1 MIVVLLHKN
10 SSTSKSL
17 IVVVNIISQVR
28 TWNFWNGAMSNLNR
42 QFDQLKESY
51 YGKVGSLKTLKQQ
64 IVTHQEELAQL
75 TAKEDIT
82 LKASLFLQ
90 SLSDQTRLQVL
101 DKISGIVTEALQTVK
116 DKNLV
121 FTMQLVTKAN
131 QPTLEMGIL
140 DKLSGQTYDVL
151 TSFGGGIC
159 DIVSLA
165 LRVALLVKWQPSLS
179 RVLILDEACK
189 HVAQKDQELLAVFV
203 RKLSE
208 ALNCQFIWISH
219 SDILQQAAHKI
230 FEVTK
235 HDGLSTVEEKNTA
248 SI

>member
-1 MIVVLLHKN
+1 MNLLN
-10 SSTSKSL
+10 EL
-17 IVVVNIISQVR
+17 
-28 TWNFWNGAMSNLNR
+28 
-42 QFDQLKESY
+42 DQLKGNY
-51 YGKVGSLKTLKQQ
+51 NRKAGQLQALKERVVVCQNK
-64 IVTHQEELAQL
+64 IAEL
-75 TAKEDIT
+75 TDKEDVT

-101 DKISGIVTEALQTVK
+101 DTISGIVTDALQTVK
-116 DKNLV
+116 DPNLV
-121 FTMQLVTKAN
+121 FQMQLVTKAN
-131 QPTLEMGIL
+131 QPTLDMGIL
-140 DKLSGQTYDVL
+140 DKRSGQIYEVL

-179 RVLILDEACK
+179 RVLILDETCK

-219 SDILQQAAHKI
+219 SEVLQQAAHKI
-230 FEVTK
+230 FEVTQ
-235 HDGLSTVEEKNTA
+235 HDGKSTVQEKTC
-248 SI
+248 I

>member
-1 MIVVLLHKN
+1 M
-10 SSTSKSL
+10 
-17 IVVVNIISQVR
+17 
-28 TWNFWNGAMSNLNR
+28 MNLTN
-42 QFDQLKESY
+42 QFNQLKTAY
-51 YGKVGSLKTLKQQ
+51 DQKIGKL
-64 IVTHQEELAQL
+64 ID
-75 TAKEDIT
+75 AKEQLAASQAKLVELTDQEDTT

-90 SLSDQTRLQVL
+90 SLSDQARLHVL
-101 DKISGIVTEALQTVK
+101 DKISGIVTDALQTVK

-131 QPTLEMGIL
+131 QPTLEMGII

-179 RVLILDEACK
+179 RVIVLDEACK

-208 ALNCQFIWISH
+208 ALHCQFIWISH
-219 SDILQQAAHKI
+219 SEI
-230 FEVTK
+230 
-235 HDGLSTVEEKNTA
+235 
-248 SI
+248 

>member
-1 MIVVLLHKN
+1 MN
-10 SSTSKSL
+10 
-17 IVVVNIISQVR
+17 
-28 TWNFWNGAMSNLNR
+28 NLNNK
-42 QFDQLKESY
+42 FDQIKAVYNRKLGQLESLRERLSTCNA
-51 YGKVGSLKTLKQQ
+51 K
-64 IVTHQEELAQL
+64 IIEL
-75 TAKEDIT
+75 TDKEDTT

-140 DKLSGQTYDVL
+140 DKLSGQTYDVV

-189 HVAQKDQELLAVFV
+189 HVAIKDQELLSTFV

-208 ALNCQFIWISH
+208 ALNVQFIWISH

-230 FEVTK
+230 FEVNK
-235 HDGLSTVEEKNTA
+235 HDGLSTAQEKDA
-248 SI
+248 QAL

>member
-1 MIVVLLHKN
+1 M
-10 SSTSKSL
+10 
-17 IVVVNIISQVR
+17 
-28 TWNFWNGAMSNLNR
+28 NLNS
-42 QFDQLKESY
+42 QFDQLKNTFHRKAGQLQAIKERITACES
-51 YGKVGSLKTLKQQ
+51 KILD
-64 IVTHQEELAQL
+64 L
-75 TAKEDIT
+75 TAKEDST

-101 DKISGIVTEALQTVK
+101 DKISGIVTDALQTVK

-121 FTMQLVTKAN
+121 FQMQLVTKAN
-131 QPTLEMGIL
+131 QPTLEMNIL
-140 DKLSGQTYDVL
+140 DKLTGQTYDVL

-179 RVLILDEACK
+179 RVLVLDEACK

-208 ALNCQFIWISH
+208 ALNLQLIWVSH
-219 SDILQQAAHKI
+219 SEILTSSAHKI
-230 FEVTK
+230 FQITK
-235 HDGLSTVEEKNTA
+235 ENGTSKVEEK
-248 SI
+248 I

>member
-1 MIVVLLHKN
+1 
-10 SSTSKSL
+10 
-17 IVVVNIISQVR
+17 
-28 TWNFWNGAMSNLNR
+28 MSNLNNK
-42 QFDQLKESY
+42 FDQIKTVYNRKLGQLESLRERLTSSNA
-51 YGKVGSLKTLKQQ
+51 K
-64 IVTHQEELAQL
+64 IVEL
-75 TAKEDIT
+75 TDKEDIT

-131 QPTLEMGIL
+131 QPTLEMGIM
-140 DKLSGQTYDVL
+140 DKLSGQTYDIIN
-151 TSFGGGIC
+151 SFGGGIC

-189 HVAQKDQELLAVFV
+189 HVAIKDQELLSTFV
-203 RKLSE
+203 KKLSE
-208 ALNCQFIWISH
+208 ALSIQFIWISH

-230 FEVTK
+230 FEVYK
-235 HDGLSTVEEKNTA
+235 YDGLSTAQEKSAETL
-248 SI
+248 

>member
-1 MIVVLLHKN
+1 MNQLANK
-10 SSTSKSL
+10 
-17 IVVVNIISQVR
+17 
-28 TWNFWNGAMSNLNR
+28 
-42 QFDQLKESY
+42 FDQI
-51 YGKVGSLKTLKQQ
+51 KTVYNNTLGQL
-64 IVTHQEELAQL
+64 ELLRKGL
-75 TAKEDIT
+75 TSSNAKIIELTDKEDIT

-131 QPTLEMGIL
+131 QPTLDMGII
-140 DKLSGQTYDVL
+140 DKLSGQTYDII

-189 HVAQKDQELLAVFV
+189 HVAVKDQELLSTFV
-203 RKLSE
+203 KKLSE
-208 ALNCQFIWISH
+208 ALNLQFIWISH

-235 HDGLSTVEEKNTA
+235 NDGLSTAEEKDAET
-248 SI
+248 I

>member
-1 MIVVLLHKN
+1 M
-10 SSTSKSL
+10 SL
-17 IVVVNIISQVR
+17 IN
-28 TWNFWNGAMSNLNR
+28 
-42 QFDQLKESY
+42 QFDQLKTNYNQKLGQLQVLRGRLATS
-51 YGKVGSLKTLKQQ
+51 
-64 IVTHQEELAQL
+64 QEKFAQL
-75 TAKEDIT
+75 TTQEDIT
-82 LKASLFLQ
+82 FKASLFLQ

-101 DKISGIVTEALQTVK
+101 DKISGIVTDALQTVK

-131 QPTLEMGIL
+131 QPTLEMGII

-165 LRVALLVKWQPSLS
+165 LRVALLVKWQPMLS

-189 HVAQKDQELLAVFV
+189 HVASKDQELLAVFV

-208 ALNCQFIWISH
+208 ALNLQFIWISH
-219 SDILQQAAHKI
+219 APVLEQAAHKI

-235 HDGLSTVEEKNTA
+235 DGGLSKAEEKT
-248 SI
+248 STI

>member
-1 MIVVLLHKN
+1 MNQLTNK
-10 SSTSKSL
+10 
-17 IVVVNIISQVR
+17 
-28 TWNFWNGAMSNLNR
+28 
-42 QFDQLKESY
+42 FDQIKTVYNRKLGQLESLRERLASSNA
-51 YGKVGSLKTLKQQ
+51 K
-64 IVTHQEELAQL
+64 IVEL
-75 TAKEDIT
+75 TDKEDIT

-101 DKISGIVTEALQTVK
+101 DKISGIVTEALHTVK
-116 DKNLV
+116 DKNLI

-131 QPTLEMGIL
+131 QPTLEMGIT
-140 DKLSGQTYDVL
+140 DKLSGQTYDIIN
-151 TSFGGGIC
+151 SFGGGIC

-189 HVAQKDQELLAVFV
+189 HVAIKDQELLSTFV

-208 ALNCQFIWISH
+208 ALNVQFIWISH

-235 HDGLSTVEEKNTA
+235 NDGLSTAEEKSA
-248 SI
+248 ESL

>member
-1 MIVVLLHKN
+1 MKN
-10 SSTSKSL
+10 L
-17 IVVVNIISQVR
+17 EN
-28 TWNFWNGAMSNLNR
+28 
-42 QFDQLKESY
+42 QFDQLKNNY
-51 YGKVGSLKTLKQQ
+51 HRKAGQLQALKDR
-64 IVTHQEELAQL
+64 IVVCQDKILEL
-75 TAKEDIT
+75 TDKEDNT

-101 DKISGIVTEALQTVK
+101 DKISGIVTDALQTVK

-121 FTMQLVTKAN
+121 FQMQLVTKAN
-131 QPTLEMGIL
+131 QPTLEMNIL

-179 RVLILDEACK
+179 RILVLDEACK
-189 HVAQKDQELLAVFV
+189 HVAQKDQELLAIFV

-208 ALNCQFIWISH
+208 ALNCQFVWISH
-219 SDILQQAAHKI
+219 SDILQQAAHKT

-235 HDGLSTVEEKNTA
+235 HDGRSTVEEKT
-248 SI
+248 SL

>member
-1 MIVVLLHKN
+1 VNELTNRFNQLNISYNQKLGELNKLRRDLKA
-10 SSTSKSL
+10 SEAKL
-17 IVVVNIISQVR
+17 I
-28 TWNFWNGAMSNLNR
+28 
-42 QFDQLKESY
+42 
-51 YGKVGSLKTLKQQ
+51 
-64 IVTHQEELAQL
+64 ELIER
-75 TAKEDIT
+75 EDTT

-90 SLSDQTRLQVL
+90 SLSDSTRLLVL
-101 DKISGIVTEALQTVK
+101 DKIAGIVTEALQTVK

-121 FTMQLVTKAN
+121 FTMNLVTKAN

-140 DKLSGQTYDVL
+140 DKLSGQTYDVIN
-151 TSFGGGIC
+151 SFGGGVC

-189 HVAQKDQELLAVFV
+189 HVAVKDQELLSVFV

-208 ALNCQFIWISH
+208 QLNLQLLWISH

-230 FEVTK
+230 FEVNK
-235 HDGLSTVEEKNTA
+235 ENGISTAVESQTILIKGD
-248 SI
+248 IQ

>member
-1 MIVVLLHKN
+1 M
-10 SSTSKSL
+10 SL
-17 IVVVNIISQVR
+17 VNK
-28 TWNFWNGAMSNLNR
+28 
-42 QFDQLKESY
+42 FDQIKAVYNRKLGQLESLRERLSTCNA
-51 YGKVGSLKTLKQQ
+51 K
-64 IVTHQEELAQL
+64 IVEL
-75 TAKEDIT
+75 TDKEDTT

-116 DKNLV
+116 DKNLI

-131 QPTLEMGIL
+131 QPTLEMGII
-140 DKLSGQTYDVL
+140 DKLSGQTYDVV

-179 RVLILDEACK
+179 RVLVLDEACK
-189 HVAQKDQELLAVFV
+189 HVAIKDQELLSVFV

-208 ALNCQFIWISH
+208 ALNVQFIWISH

-235 HDGLSTVEEKNTA
+235 HDGLSKAEEKTP
-248 SI
+248 SL

>member
-1 MIVVLLHKN
+1 MNNL
-10 SSTSKSL
+10 TS
-17 IVVVNIISQVR
+17 
-28 TWNFWNGAMSNLNR
+28 
-42 QFDQLKESY
+42 QFDQLKNSY
-51 YGKVGSLKTLKQQ
+51 HQKLGQLQALKERVTICHNQ
-64 IVTHQEELAQL
+64 IVTL
-75 TAKEDIT
+75 TAEEDTT

-101 DKISGIVTEALQTVK
+101 DKISGIVTDALQTVK

-121 FTMQLVTKAN
+121 FQMNLIVKAN

-140 DKLSGQTYDVL
+140 DKRSGQVYDVL

-208 ALNCQFIWISH
+208 ALHCQFIWISH
-219 SDILQQAAHKI
+219 SEILQQAAHKI
-230 FEVTK
+230 FEVTQY
-235 HDGLSTVEEKNTA
+235 DGQSKVEEKT

>member
-1 MIVVLLHKN
+1 MSDLINQFDRLKNSYHQKLGQLQALKEQVVLCQNK
-10 SSTSKSL
+10 
-17 IVVVNIISQVR
+17 IV
-28 TWNFWNGAMSNLNR
+28 G
-42 QFDQLKESY
+42 
-51 YGKVGSLKTLKQQ
+51 
-64 IVTHQEELAQL
+64 L
-75 TAKEDIT
+75 TAEEDTT

-101 DKISGIVTEALQTVK
+101 DKISGIVTDALQTVK

-121 FTMQLVTKAN
+121 FQMQLVTKAN

-140 DKLSGQTYDVL
+140 DKRSGQVYDVL

-179 RVLILDEACK
+179 RVLILDESCK

-208 ALNCQFIWISH
+208 ALHCQFIWISH
-219 SDILQQAAHKI
+219 SEILQKAAHKT
-230 FEVTK
+230 FEVTQY
-235 HDGLSTVEEKNTA
+235 DGQSKVEEIAT
-248 SI
+248 SL

>member
-1 MIVVLLHKN
+1 MN
-10 SSTSKSL
+10 
-17 IVVVNIISQVR
+17 
-28 TWNFWNGAMSNLNR
+28 NLNS
-42 QFDQLKESY
+42 QFDQLKTSY
-51 YGKVGSLKTLKQQ
+51 NRKIWQLDDIKQR
-64 IVTHQEELAQL
+64 IVTCQEKFIQL
-75 TAKEDIT
+75 TAKEDTT

-101 DKISGIVTEALQTVK
+101 DKISGIVTDALQTVK

-121 FTMQLVTKAN
+121 FQMQLTTRAS
-131 QPTLEMGIL
+131 QPVLDMTIL
-140 DKLSGQTYDVL
+140 DKLSGQSYDVIN
-151 TSFGGGIC
+151 SFGGGIC

-208 ALNCQFIWISH
+208 ALNVQFVWISH
-219 SDILQQAAHKI
+219 SEVLQQAAHKI

-235 HDGLSTVEEKNTA
+235 HDGFSTVEEKVA
-248 SI
+248 

>member
-1 MIVVLLHKN
+1 M
-10 SSTSKSL
+10 SL
-17 IVVVNIISQVR
+17 VNK
-28 TWNFWNGAMSNLNR
+28 
-42 QFDQLKESY
+42 FDQIKAVYNRKLGQLESLRERLSTCNA
-51 YGKVGSLKTLKQQ
+51 K
-64 IVTHQEELAQL
+64 IVEL
-75 TAKEDIT
+75 TDKEDTT

-116 DKNLV
+116 DKNLI

-140 DKLSGQTYDVL
+140 DKLSGQTYDVI

-179 RVLILDEACK
+179 RVLVLDEACK
-189 HVAQKDQELLAVFV
+189 HVAIKDQELLSVFV

-208 ALNCQFIWISH
+208 ALNVQFIWISH

-235 HDGLSTVEEKNTA
+235 HDGLSKAEEKTP
-248 SI
+248 SL

>member
-1 MIVVLLHKN
+1 MSDLINQFDRLKN
-10 SSTSKSL
+10 SYHQKL
-17 IVVVNIISQVR
+17 GQLQ
-28 TWNFWNGAMSNLNR
+28 A
-42 QFDQLKESY
+42 LKEQL
-51 YGKVGSLKTLKQQ
+51 SLCQNK
-64 IVTHQEELAQL
+64 IVDL
-75 TAKEDIT
+75 TAEEDTT

-101 DKISGIVTEALQTVK
+101 DKISGIVTDALQTVK

-121 FTMQLVTKAN
+121 FQMQLVTKAN

-140 DKLSGQTYDVL
+140 DKRSGQVYDVL

-179 RVLILDEACK
+179 RVLILDESCK

-208 ALNCQFIWISH
+208 ALHCQFIWISH
-219 SDILQQAAHKI
+219 SEILQKAAHKT
-230 FEVTK
+230 FEVTQY
-235 HDGLSTVEEKNTA
+235 DGQSKVEEIAT
-248 SI
+248 SL

>member
-1 MIVVLLHKN
+1 MSQL
-10 SSTSKSL
+10 
-17 IVVVNIISQVR
+17 VNK
-28 TWNFWNGAMSNLNR
+28 
-42 QFDQLKESY
+42 FDQVKTVYNRKLGQLESLRERLSTCNA
-51 YGKVGSLKTLKQQ
+51 K
-64 IVTHQEELAQL
+64 IVEL
-75 TAKEDIT
+75 TDKEDMT

-121 FTMQLVTKAN
+121 FTMSLVTKAN

-140 DKLSGQTYDVL
+140 DKLSGQTYDIV

-189 HVAQKDQELLAVFV
+189 HVAIKDQELLSTFV

-208 ALNCQFIWISH
+208 ALNVQFIWISH

-230 FEVTK
+230 FEVNK
-235 HDGLSTVEEKNTA
+235 HDGLSTAQEKDA
-248 SI
+248 QSL

>member
-1 MIVVLLHKN
+1 MNH
-10 SSTSKSL
+10 
-17 IVVVNIISQVR
+17 
-28 TWNFWNGAMSNLNR
+28 LNNK
-42 QFDQLKESY
+42 FDQIKTVYNRKLGQLESLRERLTSSNA
-51 YGKVGSLKTLKQQ
+51 K
-64 IVTHQEELAQL
+64 IVEL
-75 TAKEDIT
+75 TDKEDVT

-140 DKLSGQTYDVL
+140 DKLSGQTYDVIN
-151 TSFGGGIC
+151 SFGGGIC

-189 HVAQKDQELLAVFV
+189 HVAIKDQELLSTFV

-208 ALNCQFIWISH
+208 ALNVQFIWISH

-230 FEVTK
+230 FEVYK
-235 HDGLSTVEEKNTA
+235 YDGLSTAQEKDAKT
-248 SI
+248 I

>member
-1 MIVVLLHKN
+1 MK
-10 SSTSKSL
+10 
-17 IVVVNIISQVR
+17 NII
-28 TWNFWNGAMSNLNR
+28 NNL
-42 QFDQLKESY
+42 DQLK
-51 YGKVGSLKTLKQQ
+51 GLFNQKIGHLQALKGQLITSQDKLIKLTDRED
-64 IVTHQEELAQL
+64 VTQ
-75 TAKEDIT
+75 
-82 LKASLFLQ
+82 KASLFLQ

-101 DKISGIVTEALQTVK
+101 DKISGIVTDALQTVK

-121 FTMQLVTKAN
+121 FTMNLVTKAN

-140 DKLSGQTYDVL
+140 DKLSGQTYDVM

-179 RVLILDEACK
+179 RVLVLDEACK

-235 HDGLSTVEEKNTA
+235 HDGFSTVEEKV
-248 SI
+248 S

>member
-1 MIVVLLHKN
+1 MSL
-10 SSTSKSL
+10 SK
-17 IVVVNIISQVR
+17 
-28 TWNFWNGAMSNLNR
+28 
-42 QFDQLKESY
+42 QFAD
-51 YGKVGSLKTLKQQ
+51 LKTIYDKKMGKLDLLKQGLTSAKAQ
-64 IVTHQEELAQL
+64 IIEL
-75 TAKEDIT
+75 TDREDLA
-82 LKASLFLQ
+82 LKSSLFLQ

-101 DKISGIVTEALQTVK
+101 DKIAGIVTEALQTVK

-121 FTMQLVTKAN
+121 FTMQIVTKAN

-140 DKLSGQTYDVL
+140 DKLSGQTYDII

-189 HVAQKDQELLAVFV
+189 HVAVKDQELLSTFV

-208 ALNCQFIWISH
+208 ALGVQFIWISH

-235 HDGLSTVEEKNTA
+235 HDGLSTAQEKSA
-248 SI
+248 ESI

>member
-1 MIVVLLHKN
+1 MLSKFDQVKTAYDRKTWELESLRKRLDVCNTKIVEL
-10 SSTSKSL
+10 TSKEDL
-17 IVVVNIISQVR
+17 I
-28 TWNFWNGAMSNLNR
+28 
-42 QFDQLKESY
+42 
-51 YGKVGSLKTLKQQ
+51 
-64 IVTHQEELAQL
+64 
-75 TAKEDIT
+75 

-101 DKISGIVTEALQTVK
+101 DKISGIVTDALQTVK

-140 DKLSGQTYDVL
+140 DKLSGQTYDII

-189 HVAQKDQELLAVFV
+189 HVAIKDQELLSTFV

-208 ALNCQFIWISH
+208 ALNIQFIWISH
-219 SDILQQAAHKI
+219 SDILQQVAHKI

-235 HDGLSTVEEKNTA
+235 HDGLSKAEEKTP
-248 SI
+248 SL

>member
-1 MIVVLLHKN
+1 MNLP
-10 SSTSKSL
+10 
-17 IVVVNIISQVR
+17 SQ
-28 TWNFWNGAMSNLNR
+28 L
-42 QFDQLKESY
+42 DQLKTNY
-51 YGKVGSLKTLKQQ
+51 NKKIGHLQALKER
-64 IVTHQEELAQL
+64 VVSCQEKLVQL

-101 DKISGIVTEALQTVK
+101 DKIAGIVTDALQTVK

-121 FTMQLVTKAN
+121 FTMNLVTKAN

-140 DKLSGQTYDVL
+140 DKLSGQTYDVM

-165 LRVALLVKWQPSLS
+165 LRVALLVKWQPAMA
-179 RVLILDEACK
+179 RVLVLDEACK

-208 ALNCQFIWISH
+208 ALNVQFIWISH
-219 SDILQQAAHKI
+219 ADILQQAAHKI
-230 FEVTK
+230 FEVNK
-235 HDGLSTVEEKNTA
+235 HDGFSTVEEKTS